1 MSATSGKPA
10 TWQAHII
17 TLFPDMFPGPLNT
30 SLSGRALE
38 TGAWAC
44 QPHDLRA
51 FGEGRHR
58 AVDDTPAGG
67 GAGMVLRA
75 DIASAALADTQNKAG
90 DLPVLLPSP
99 RGVPFTQEM
108 AADLALGKGAIFMCN
123 RFEGVDER
131 FIEAHNLREVSM
143 GDYSLSGGEMAAFA
157 MLDAIIRLLPGVMGS
172 SASHDE
178 ESFTDDLLEY
188 PQYTRPASWQGRDI
202 PAILTSGNHGDIA
215 AWRRARA
222 HEITAARRP
231 DLWARFVA
239 RNPSAAPKK
248 PDDEKSG

>member
-44 QPHDLRA
+44 KPHDLRA

-108 AADLALGKGAIFMCN
+108 AADLALGKGAILMCN

-131 FIEAHNLREVSM
+131 FVEAHNLREVSM
-143 GDYSLSGGEMAAFA
+143 GDYILSGGEMAAFA

-202 PAILTSGNHGDIA
+202 PAILTSGNHGEIA

-222 HEITAARRP
+222 HEITAARRH

>member
-1 MSATSGKPA
+1 MSATSGKQA

-143 GDYSLSGGEMAAFA
+143 GDYILSGGEMAAFA
-157 MLDAIIRLLPGVMGS
+157 MLDAIIRLLPGMMGS

-188 PQYTRPASWQGRDI
+188 PQYTRPASWQGVI
-202 PAILTSGNHGDIA
+202 F
-215 AWRRARA
+215 
-222 HEITAARRP
+222 RP
-231 DLWARFVA
+231 F
-239 RNPSAAPKK
+239 
-248 PDDEKSG
+248 

>member
-75 DIASAALADTQNKAG
+75 DIASAALTNAQNKAG

-108 AADLALGKGAIFMCN
+108 AMDLALGKGAIFMCN

-131 FIEAHNLREVSM
+131 FIEAHDLQEVSV
-143 GDYSLSGGEMAAFA
+143 GDYILSGGETAAFV

-188 PQYTRPASWQGRDI
+188 PQYTRPTSWQGRDV
-202 PAILTSGNHGDIA
+202 PTILTSGNHGDIA
-215 AWRRARA
+215 AWRRMRA
-222 HEITAARRP
+222 QEITAARRP
-231 DLWARFVA
+231 DLWARFVT

-248 PDDEKSG
+248 PDDKKSG